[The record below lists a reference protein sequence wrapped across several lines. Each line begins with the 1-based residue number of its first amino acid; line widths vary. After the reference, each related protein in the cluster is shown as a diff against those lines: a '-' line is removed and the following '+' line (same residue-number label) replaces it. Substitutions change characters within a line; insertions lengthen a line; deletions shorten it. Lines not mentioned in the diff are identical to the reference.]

1 MRPGG
6 LTAGGNPAI
15 RGVGGPLKYW
25 RTPASSGYYVRY
37 FPALFDTIIVS
48 LLDALGASQMK
59 SGHTRWASILCSF
72 AAVLF
77 ALSVFAQGT
86 ALAESKGEDE
96 RYNHMLDDR
105 FSLWIGGFFPKVE
118 SEIQLDSDLGG
129 PGDTVSFENFL
140 GLEDSKTTLWG
151 GFRWRISRR
160 NKLEFEFN
168 NLNRSGSVS
177 ASTDPIDIGGKTIAA
192 NAQIDTQ
199 FDLTLARLT
208 YGFSVIR
215 KQKHD
220 FAVKAGFHIASTS
233 LKIVAEGNIVDVNT
247 GMSVCGSANCQAEPI
262 ESDDYT
268 VPLPHF
274 GLSYTYAFTPNWGL
288 RAQALGFALK
298 INDIKG
304 AMTELDL
311 DLHYQPWKHVGI
323 GGGLRYWDLSI
334 KDTGDSILQGEFEYK
349 YWGPALYVLGSF

>member
-1 MRPGG
+1 
-6 LTAGGNPAI
+6 
-15 RGVGGPLKYW
+15 
-25 RTPASSGYYVRY
+25 
-37 FPALFDTIIVS
+37 
-48 LLDALGASQMK
+48 MK
-59 SGHTRWASILCSF
+59 SDHTGRASILCSF
-72 AAVLF
+72 AGVLF

-96 RYNHMLDDR
+96 KYNHMLDDR
-105 FSLWIGGFFPKVE
+105 FQLWIGGFFPKVE
-118 SEIQLDSDLGG
+118 SEIRLDSASG

-168 NLNRSGSVS
+168 NLNRSGSVA
-177 ASTDPIDIGGKTIAA
+177 ASTDPIDVGGETIQAL
-192 NAQIDTQ
+192 AQIDTQ

-233 LKIVAEGNIVDVNT
+233 LRIDAFGDVQDVNNPGNSLCSPNPPCQT
-247 GMSVCGSANCQAEPI
+247 SV

-268 VPLPHF
+268 LPLPHF
-274 GLSYTYAFTPNWGL
+274 GLSYTYAFTPKWGL
-288 RAQALGFALK
+288 RAQALAFALK
-298 INDIKG
+298 VNDIKG

-311 DLHYQPWKHVGI
+311 DLHYQPWKHVGL

-334 KDTGDSILQGEFEYK
+334 EDTGDSFLQGEFEYK